1 VPVLVPRPR
10 IGLGLAERREEKGA
24 RKEGG
29 GGHLIPRIGWK
40 GGGGLRENDGKYD
53 KVE

>member
-10 IGLGLAERREEKGA
+10 LGLGLAERREEKGA
-24 RKEGG
+24 RKEVR

-40 GGGGLRENDGKYD
+40 GGGPRENDGKYD